1 MTAGSSRIPP
11 VPPGAIPDDVRTALK
26 GWLRPD
32 AEEIPEPLDTLAR
45 HPDLARAYL
54 TFSRHLL
61 YGSTLSPR
69 VRELVVLRTSVIC
82 GSSFE
87 REQHEIIA
95 RREGVDDSDISRTV
109 EGPDASGWS
118 DDDAAL
124 MRAVD
129 GLLADWTI
137 DDATW
142 DRLAAS
148 FDVHQLMDLVFT
160 VGGYSSLAMAF
171 NAFRT
176 HT

>member
-1 MTAGSSRIPP
+1 MS
-11 VPPGAIPDDVRTALK
+11 DEVRTALK
-26 GWLRPD
+26 GFLRPD
-32 AEEIPEPLDTLAR
+32 SEEIPEPLDTLAR
-45 HPDLARAYL
+45 HPALARAYL

-61 YGSTLSPR
+61 YGSTLPPR

-95 RREGVDDSDISRTV
+95 RREGVDDADIARTLD
-109 EGPDASGWS
+109 GPAASGWS
-118 DDDAAL
+118 DGDAAL

-129 GLLADWTI
+129 GLLNDWTI

-142 DRLAAS
+142 ATLAETY
-148 FDVHQLMDLVFT
+148 DVHQLMDLVFT

-176 HT
+176 HS

>member
-1 MTAGSSRIPP
+1 VTAESPRIPP
-11 VPPGAIPDDVRTALK
+11 VPPGPIPDDVRAALK
-26 GWLRPD
+26 GFLRPD
-32 AEEIPEPLDTLAR
+32 SDEIPEPLDTLAR
-45 HPDLARAYL
+45 HPALARAYL

-61 YGSTLSPR
+61 YGSTLPPR

-95 RREGVDDSDISRTV
+95 RREGVDDADIARTLD
-109 EGPDASGWS
+109 GPDASGWS

-129 GLLADWTI
+129 GLLTDWTI
-137 DDATW
+137 DDTTW

-148 FDVHQLMDLVFT
+148 FDVYQLMDLVFT

-176 HT
+176 HP

>member
-1 MTAGSSRIPP
+1 MTGESPRIAP
-11 VPPGAIPDDVRTALK
+11 VPPGPIPDEVRTALK
-26 GWLRPD
+26 GFLRPD
-32 AEEIPEPLDTLAR
+32 SEEIPEPLDTLAR

-95 RREGVDDSDISRTV
+95 RREGVDDSDIARTV
-109 EGPDASGWS
+109 DGPDASGWS

-129 GLLADWTI
+129 GLLTDWTI
-137 DDATW
+137 DDVTW

-148 FDVHQLMDLVFT
+148 LDVHQLMDLVFT